1 MRFIKAD
8 ESHAM
13 HVKCLEM
20 SKYLLVVALFQ
31 DEDLVCI
38 VETKAL
44 HVNGCYHRAR
54 VSGIERFIHR
64 FVALM
69 CRYSR
74 IAVDNLCCELRR
86 CGLVNWSAVCL

>member
-13 HVKCLEM
+13 HIKGLEM

-44 HVNGCYHRAR
+44 HVNGCYYRAR
-54 VSGIERFIHR
+54 MSGIERFIHR

-69 CRYSR
+69 CLDSR
-74 IAVDNLCCELRR
+74 IAVYNLSSELRR
-86 CGLVNWSAVCL
+86 RGLVNWSAVCL